1 MMGNS
6 NIKIY
11 FIICIKIQTCQ
22 WINYISH
29 PNIGCAVR
37 STKVSRQKRREERKI
52 HRHEIKEYLV
62 LGWLAV
68 IVGMIAGIGA
78 VVFRYLI
85 KGINTMFLFSTDP
98 YTFTESNLGYFV
110 ILAPMV
116 GGLIVGILVYK
127 FAHEVKGHGVPE
139 VMGAMLTNEGKIRPR
154 VGIVKILAS
163 SVTIGSGGS
172 AGREGPIVQIGA
184 TGGSTLG
191 QVLDLSANDTR
202 TLLACGAGAG
212 IAATFNAP
220 LGGIIF
226 AVEIIL
232 LEFRTRS
239 FIPLVISAVTGTIIS
254 HAVLGAEIAFP
265 IKNLYTLSDP
275 LLEMPLY
282 VLLGIV
288 AGFTAMLFIGVLYKF
303 EDAFDRL
310 RMPRYVKPMIGG
322 LLLGI
327 IALLCVEY
335 LGHYH
340 VFGVGYGTM
349 MPILDPSTSGALG
362 TVGMELLLL
371 LAGLALLKILSTSL
385 TLGTGGSGGVFAPSL
400 FIGAAVG
407 GAFGVAVNLAFPSIH
422 TPYSAY
428 ALVGMAAVFAGAS
441 RATLTAIIILFEMTS
456 NYEIILPL
464 MFACVVS
471 DAVTKILSK
480 ETIYT
485 AKLARKGIRYS
496 HEREVN
502 ILETIL
508 VKDVMIKN
516 VTCAMDDM
524 TVKEMSDIILKTGFQ
539 GFPCVNS
546 EGEVLGIVTH
556 SDVRNA
562 LNNGK
567 SDVCVCDIET
577 KAGLIVAYPDNTL
590 EEAMELLAE
599 SGFGHLPVVSR
610 DRPMK
615 LVGFLTRNDIL
626 KVYSHK
632 KKERETTWL

>member
-1 MMGNS
+1 M
-6 NIKIY
+6 
-11 FIICIKIQTCQ
+11 
-22 WINYISH
+22 
-29 PNIGCAVR
+29 R
-37 STKVSRQKRREERKI
+37 STGTRSRKSKEKKLRQQ
-52 HRHEIKEYLV
+52 EIKEYVILS
-62 LGWLAV
+62 WLAV

-78 VVFRYLI
+78 VIFRYLI
-85 KGINTMFLFSTDP
+85 KGINTAFLFTTDP
-98 YTFTESNLGYFV
+98 YTFTQSELGYFV
-110 ILAPMV
+110 IFAPMV
-116 GGLIVGILVYK
+116 GGLIVGILVYR
-127 FAHEVKGHGVPE
+127 FAREAKGHGVPE
-139 VMGAMLTNEGKIRPR
+139 VMGSMLTNEGKIRPR
-154 VGIVKILAS
+154 VGLVKILAS
-163 SVTIGSGGS
+163 SITIGSGGS

-191 QVLDLSANDTR
+191 QVFDLSANDTR
-202 TLLACGAGAG
+202 ALLACGAGAG

-226 AVEIIL
+226 AIEIIL

-239 FIPLVISAVTGTIIS
+239 FIPLVIAAVTGTIIS

-265 IKNLYTLSDP
+265 IKNLYTLTDP

-288 AGFTAMLFIGVLYKF
+288 AGFTAMLFIAVFYKF
-303 EDAFDRL
+303 EDAFDKFKV
-310 RMPRYVKPMIGG
+310 PKYVKPMIGG

-327 IALLCVEY
+327 IALICLEY

-349 MPILDPSTSGALG
+349 MPILDPGTSGSLG
-362 TVGMELLLL
+362 VVGVELLLL
-371 LAGLALLKILSTSL
+371 LVGLALLKILSTSI
-385 TLGTGGSGGVFAPSL
+385 TLGSGGSGGVFAPSL

-407 GAFGVAVNLAFPSIH
+407 GAFGVAVNIAFPSIQ

-441 RATLTAIIILFEMTS
+441 RATLTAILILFEMTS

-496 HEREVN
+496 YEREIN
-502 ILETIL
+502 ILEMIL
-508 VKDVMIKN
+508 VSEVMIKD
-516 VTCAMDDM
+516 VTCAKDDM
-524 TVKEMSDIILKTGFQ
+524 SVKEMSDIILKTGYQ
-539 GFPCVNS
+539 GFPCIDSDGRV
-546 EGEVLGIVTH
+546 VGIVTH
-556 SDVRNA
+556 TDVRNA
-562 LNNGK
+562 LTNERAEAR
-567 SDVCVCDIET
+567 VCDIET
-577 KAGLIVAYPDNTL
+577 TKGLVVAYPDNTL
-590 EEAMELLAE
+590 EEAMELIAE

-610 DRPMK
+610 EEPMK

-626 KVYSHK
+626 KVYRHK
-632 KKERETTWL
+632 KKERETGWLAR

>member
-1 MMGNS
+1 M
-6 NIKIY
+6 K
-11 FIICIKIQTCQ
+11 
-22 WINYISH
+22 
-29 PNIGCAVR
+29 
-37 STKVSRQKRREERKI
+37 STKISKRTRNRERKI
-52 HRHEIKEYLV
+52 HKQEIKEYVILS
-62 LGWLAV
+62 WLAV

-85 KGINTMFLFSTDP
+85 KGINTMFMFSTDP
-98 YTFTESNLGYFV
+98 YSFTESNLGYFV
-110 ILAPMV
+110 ILAPML

-139 VMGAMLTNEGKIRPR
+139 VMGAMLKEDGKIRPR

-163 SVTIGSGGS
+163 SITIGSGGS

-184 TGGSTLG
+184 TGGSAIG
-191 QVLDLSANDTR
+191 QALDLSANDTR
-202 TLLACGAGAG
+202 ALLACGAGAG

-226 AVEIIL
+226 AIEIIL

-239 FIPLVISAVTGTIIS
+239 FIPLVISSVTGTIIS
-254 HAVLGAEIAFP
+254 HAILGAEIAFP
-265 IKNLYTLSDP
+265 IKNLYTLTDP

-282 VLLGIV
+282 VLLGII
-288 AGFTAMLFIGVLYKF
+288 AGFTAMLFIAVLYKF
-303 EDAFDRL
+303 EDVFDRFKI
-310 RMPRYVKPMIGG
+310 PNYVKPMLGG

-327 IALLCVEY
+327 IGLICFEY
-335 LGHYH
+335 LGQYH
-340 VFGVGYGTM
+340 LFGVGYGTM
-349 MPILDPSTSGALG
+349 MPILDPVDSGALG
-362 TVGMELLLL
+362 AVGVSLLLL
-371 LAGLALLKILSTSL
+371 LVGIALLKIFATSL
-385 TLGTGGSGGVFAPSL
+385 TLGSGGSGGVFAPSL

-407 GAFGVAVNLAFPSIH
+407 GAFGVAVNLAFPSIQ

-441 RATLTAIIILFEMTS
+441 RAALTSIVILFEMTS

-485 AKLARKGIRYS
+485 AKLTRKGIRYS
-496 HEREVN
+496 YEREIN

-508 VKDVMIKN
+508 VKEVMIKE
-516 VTCAMDDM
+516 VTCARDDM
-524 TVKEMSDIILKTGFQ
+524 TVKEMSDTILKTGYQ

-546 EGEVLGIVTH
+546 EGKVIGIVTH
-556 SDVRNA
+556 TDVRNA
-562 LNNGK
+562 LKGGQE
-567 SDVCVCDIET
+567 DVCVCDIET
-577 KAGLIVAYPDNTL
+577 KVGLKVAYPDNTL
-590 EEAMELLAE
+590 EEAMELIAE

-610 DRPMK
+610 DEPSK

-626 KVYSHK
+626 KVYRNK
-632 KKERETTWL
+632 KKERETSWL

>member
-1 MMGNS
+1 
-6 NIKIY
+6 
-11 FIICIKIQTCQ
+11 
-22 WINYISH
+22 
-29 PNIGCAVR
+29 VR
-37 STKVSRQKRREERKI
+37 PTKVSKQRKNSRRI
-52 HRHEIKEYLV
+52 HRQEIKEYV
-62 LGWLAV
+62 ILGWLAV

-78 VVFRYLI
+78 VIFRYLI

-110 ILAPMV
+110 ILAPMI

-127 FAHEVKGHGVPE
+127 FAQEVKGHGVPE

-163 SVTIGSGGS
+163 SITIGSGGS

-184 TGGSTLG
+184 TGGSALG
-191 QVLDLSANDTR
+191 QALDLSANDTR
-202 TLLACGAGAG
+202 ALLACGAGAG

-226 AVEIIL
+226 AIEIIL

-265 IKNLYTLSDP
+265 VKNLYTLTDP

-282 VLLGIV
+282 VILGII
-288 AGFTAMLFIGVLYKF
+288 AGFTAMLFIAVLYKF
-303 EDAFDRL
+303 EDAFDRFKI
-310 RMPRYVKPMIGG
+310 PNYVKPMLGG
-322 LLLGI
+322 LILGI
-327 IALLCVEY
+327 IGLICFEY
-335 LGHYH
+335 LGHYY
-340 VFGVGYGTM
+340 VFGVGYGYM
-349 MPILDPSTSGALG
+349 MHVLDPSDLGALG
-362 TVGMELLLL
+362 TVGAGLLLL
-371 LAGLALLKILSTSL
+371 LVGLALLKIFATSL
-385 TLGTGGSGGVFAPSL
+385 TLGSGGSGGVFAPSL

-407 GAFGVAVNLAFPSIH
+407 GAFGVAVNIAFPSIH

-441 RATLTAIIILFEMTS
+441 RAALTSIVILFEMTS

-485 AKLARKGIRYS
+485 AKLARRGIRYS
-496 HEREVN
+496 YEREIN

-516 VTCAMDDM
+516 VTCARDD
-524 TVKEMSDIILKTGFQ
+524 TSVKEMSDIILKTGFQ

-546 EGEVLGIVTH
+546 EGKVLGIVTH

-562 LNNGK
+562 LKSGK
-567 SDVCVCDIET
+567 SDACVCDIET
-577 KAGLIVAYPDNTL
+577 KADLIVAYPDNTL
-590 EEAMELLAE
+590 EEAMELIAE
-599 SGFGHLPVVSR
+599 SGFGHLPIVSR
-610 DRPMK
+610 DEPMK
-615 LVGFLTRNDIL
+615 LVGFITRNDIL

-632 KKERETTWL
+632 KKERETSWL